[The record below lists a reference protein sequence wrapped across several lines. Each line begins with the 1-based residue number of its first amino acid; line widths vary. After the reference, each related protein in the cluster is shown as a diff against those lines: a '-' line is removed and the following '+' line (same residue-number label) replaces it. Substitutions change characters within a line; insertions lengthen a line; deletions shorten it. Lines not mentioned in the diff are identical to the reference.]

1 MARVSAALP
10 RGYYRKEHPNEHC
23 KSAQGSSR
31 YWDKAYTLIELD
43 PLQLSSDASKYQQI
57 DQYWI
62 KINAILDECGR
73 QSTPSFLGL

>member
-1 MARVSAALP
+1 MNIV
-10 RGYYRKEHPNEHC
+10 N
-23 KSAQGSSR
+23 Q
-31 YWDKAYTLIELD
+31 AYTLIELD